1 MLLTTYISL
10 SALYCVN
17 CCIYI
22 YIRIRILKFK
32 FVLFHLLLYFIYRT
46 PVDKTFITHTKRNN
60 VYRFSISPLNM
71 GVPQVYIHC
80 KSLVTIAVS
89 LNDDIGN
96 DQLSDPELSMY
107 TVDSTA
113 RVYTLDST
121 ASLKVC
127 Y

>member
-1 MLLTTYISL
+1 M
-10 SALYCVN
+10 
-17 CCIYI
+17 
-22 YIRIRILKFK
+22 
-32 FVLFHLLLYFIYRT
+32 
-46 PVDKTFITHTKRNN
+46 PVDKTFIAHTKMNR

-71 GVPQVYIHC
+71 GLRQVYIHC
-80 KSLVTIAVS
+80 RSLVTMAAS
-89 LNDDIGN
+89 KNDDIGN
-96 DQLSDPELSMY
+96 DQLSDPELSTY